1 MSVLLNEYKGHGHCV
16 MIYSAYIGNIMAQ
29 IGRDEWKINM
39 VKTAQSNRAGANV
52 KDFVDKLKIGKYESH
67 FWQHY
72 LLNLV
77 YAVWSA
83 NAIVNTLSNHHGPSV
98 LQAASGLMWRG
109 KDESGSR
116 EMKQK
121 AYVSSAD

>member
-1 MSVLLNEYKGHGHCV
+1 MSVLFDKYQGHCHCV
-16 MIYSAYIGNIMAQ
+16 MMDSAYIGNIMAQ

-39 VKTAQSNRAGANV
+39 VETAQLNRAGANV

-67 FWQHY
+67 FWQHDW
-72 LLNLV
+72 LNLV

-109 KDESGSR
+109 KGKSGSR